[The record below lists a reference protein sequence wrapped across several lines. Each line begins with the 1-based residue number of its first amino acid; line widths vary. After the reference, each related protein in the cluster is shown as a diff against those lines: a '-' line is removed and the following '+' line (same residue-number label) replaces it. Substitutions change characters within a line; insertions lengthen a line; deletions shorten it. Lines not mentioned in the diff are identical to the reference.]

1 MKLATYL
8 ADDGHR
14 LGVVDTERAI
24 VFDAFAASCAQNGA
38 GDERLRSMDALIA
51 AGPEALAELRRLE
64 AACAPQGTF
73 AIALS
78 QVRLLAPLPVPAQI
92 RDCSVFERHI
102 RDGAAGM
109 ARLKASLEGRPP
121 PEPAGGDGVPEVY
134 RQRPVYYISNRF
146 NVVGPDATVV
156 WPSYSATMDFELEIA
171 AVIGRGGRDIDKHQA
186 AEHIFGYTVFN
197 DFSARDRQGDEMAG
211 WLGPTKGKS
220 FDGGNAFGP
229 WIVTPDELGD
239 YHDLT
244 VCVRVN
250 GEPWIRTDMRGML
263 HGFED
268 MIAYISCDE
277 TLHPGEIIGSG
288 TVGGCCGLE
297 LGRFLSDGDVI
308 ELDVGRIG
316 ILRNIVKIDRERS
329 NNTSNTAMIV

>member
-8 ADDGHR
+8 ADDGQR
-14 LGVVDTERAI
+14 LGVVDTERSVI
-24 VFDAFAASCAQNGA
+24 FDAFAASCARA
-38 GDERLRSMDALIA
+38 GGRDERLRTMEALIA
-51 AGPEALAELRRLE
+51 AGPAALADLRRLAAAGASPGAFTTALAE
-64 AACAPQGTF
+64 
-73 AIALS
+73 
-78 QVRLLAPLPVPAQI
+78 VHLLAPLPVPAQI

-109 ARLKASLEGRPP
+109 ARLTARLEGRPP
-121 PEPAGGDGVPEVY
+121 PEPAAGDGIPKVY

-146 NVVGPDATVV
+146 NVVGPDAVV
-156 WPSYSATMDFELEIA
+156 TWPGYSATMDFELEIA
-171 AVIGRGGRDIDKHQA
+171 AVIGQGGRDIDASRA
-186 AEHIFGYTVFN
+186 AGYIFGYTIFN
-197 DFSARDRQGDEMAG
+197 DFSARDRQGVEMAG

-239 YHDLT
+239 YRDLT
-244 VCVRVN
+244 VCVKVN
-250 GEPWIRTDMRGML
+250 GEAWIRTDMRGML

-268 MIAYISCDE
+268 MIAYISRDE

-297 LGRFLSDGDVI
+297 LDRFLADGDVI
-308 ELDVGRIG
+308 ELEVDRIG
-316 ILRNIVKIDRERS
+316 ILRNTVRASRDDAGRRG
-329 NNTSNTAMIV
+329 T